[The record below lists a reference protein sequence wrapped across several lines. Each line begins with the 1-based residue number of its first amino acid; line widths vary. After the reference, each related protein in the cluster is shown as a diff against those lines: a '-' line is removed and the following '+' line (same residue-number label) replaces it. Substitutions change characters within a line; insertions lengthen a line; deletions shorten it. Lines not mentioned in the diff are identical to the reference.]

1 MELDTD
7 ILEQERREQEIN
19 ANRRTMRGLYGVIVA
34 IIISWSLTIAGV
46 FDVNKDALN
55 TALAIALVFTILPL
69 IIGRFI
75 DRSKGWYKYICLI
88 CLCITCALTIMELS
102 FHVIL
107 LYTLPLIFAS
117 QYKDKW
123 TLWLTYIVVVISMT
137 VASVV
142 GFYYGI
148 CDLNILFQS
157 NYRMAHYIN
166 SATGAM
172 QNINFNSDP
181 IYILIFL
188 AGFPRAMIAFL
199 FVMMLRLI
207 NEQGRKDAVK
217 IARLQWESDT
227 DIPTSTYNKGKYEEM
242 IRDYYPKIGR
252 IAVIFWDINNLKPIN
267 DNYGHDVGDIYIK
280 KLADAI
286 AMFSNDNRR
295 KIFRIGGDE
304 FVMIIENPE
313 EREPEKIIDFVQ
325 KTLDLEKLR
334 GRIISA
340 SSGFSIG
347 FGDMIEEVVKEA
359 DANMYF
365 NKRKTKQEL
374 KLNDRSN

>member
-1 MELDTD
+1 
-7 ILEQERREQEIN
+7 
-19 ANRRTMRGLYGVIVA
+19 
-34 IIISWSLTIAGV
+34 
-46 FDVNKDALN
+46 
-55 TALAIALVFTILPL
+55 
-69 IIGRFI
+69 
-75 DRSKGWYKYICLI
+75 
-88 CLCITCALTIMELS
+88 MELS